1 MASNRLQ
8 LNSDKTECLWLRA
21 RKFDHLY
28 FPDLCA
34 GHAIIKPAKHARNL
48 GFYFDEHLEF
58 QPQINNL
65 SKGCF
70 YQLRQIRSIAKHL
83 DSDVI
88 KSILQAFVAS
98 RLDYCNV
105 LYGHLPAYR
114 IQQIQRIQN
123 AAARIFCYRHDHHIT
138 HVLRDNLHWLPIR
151 WRIIYKVAVIT
162 YKTLRGMSADYLTDL
177 CPVVS
182 DNSTYS
188 AYNLRSVVHRNIAV
202 NRVNTCCYGDRTF
215 QKQSASVWNDL
226 PPSLRA
232 SSTITTFCAGLKTL
246 LFRLAYY

>member
-138 HVLRDNLHWLPIR
+138 LSFVTTFTGYP
-151 WRIIYKVAVIT
+151 
-162 YKTLRGMSADYLTDL
+162 
-177 CPVVS
+177 S
-182 DNSTYS
+182 D
-188 AYNLRSVVHRNIAV
+188 
-202 NRVNTCCYGDRTF
+202 GE
-215 QKQSASVWNDL
+215 
-226 PPSLRA
+226 
-232 SSTITTFCAGLKTL
+232 SSTRLPLSLTRPFEACQQTIL
-246 LFRLAYY
+246 LTSAL